1 MKTSLSSQE
10 THVYI
15 KNLIESHIP
24 DSIKNNDKQLEE
36 MVKNGLARLEYS
48 FSKVKDKYFNE
59 NNIPVFNHL
68 NSDHMVVLLYYIGN
82 SGFKLGFDKNILE
95 KIYYLNKIM
104 HSVDIFYS
112 VELPDIFCVAH
123 PLGTILG
130 HADYSDYLYV
140 YQNVTI
146 GSTKEGVYPIFG
158 EGIACFSNTSVIGDC
173 KIGSNVIFT
182 ANSTII
188 NKDIPDNS
196 MVTGYYPDNRVIANK
211 KPVINRLFEVD
222 NKI

>member
-1 MKTSLSSQE
+1 MKSSLSSQE
-10 THVYI
+10 THAYI
-15 KNLIESHIP
+15 KSLIESHIP
-24 DSIKNNDKQLEE
+24 DNIKNNDKQLGK
-36 MVKNGLARLEYS
+36 MVKDGLARLEYS

-59 NNIPVFNHL
+59 NNAPVFNHL

-82 SGFKLGFDKNILE
+82 SGFKSGFDKNILE
-95 KIYYLNKIM
+95 KMYYLNKIM

-130 HADYSDYLYV
+130 HADYSDYFYV
-140 YQNVTI
+140 YQNVTV
-146 GSTKEGVYPIFG
+146 GSTKEGVYPTFG
-158 EGIACFSNTSVIGDC
+158 EGVACFSNTSIIGDC
-173 KIGSNVIFT
+173 KIGNNVIFT